1 MAVVRIVSPRGACCG
16 EFWLPSSAAQPQKR
30 RCLRPFATLLPVI
43 RWWVSQQEFL
53 VGGVGQEFV
62 QSELSRSDQGPP
74 RALLEI
80 RRKAGL
86 RNELCMPLLQMLD
99 QLGRSRH
106 GAADDVPTAT
116 QLHSSRDVKVDAAL
130 S

>member
-1 MAVVRIVSPRGACCG
+1 M
-16 EFWLPSSAAQPQKR
+16 
-30 RCLRPFATLLPVI
+30 
-43 RWWVSQQEFL
+43 
-53 VGGVGQEFV
+53 GGVGQEFV

-86 RNELCMPLLQMLD
+86 RNERCMPLLQMLD

-106 GAADDVPTAT
+106 GRCDCQAVF
-116 QLHSSRDVKVDAAL
+116 
-130 S
+130 